1 MADLELVIGIIGAV
15 TGAVALFVSARM
27 ISVDEGQLKTLQD
40 LVRSLNKVV
49 MTYDS
54 EVKSLWEEIRILE
67 SGKVGRYVDETS
79 RKREI
84 ERQKLEQK
92 KRDDEFQKIR
102 DKSGSLGWLL
112 DFKALSDVRDEN

>member
-79 RKREI
+79 RKKEI

>member
-1 MADLELVIGIIGAV
+1 MADLDFTVGIIGAV
-15 TGAVALFVSARM
+15 TGAIALFVSFRM
-27 ISVDEGQLKTLQD
+27 IRVDEGQLKTLQD

-67 SGKVGRYVDETS
+67 SGKTGKYVDEAS

-92 KRDDEFQKIR
+92 KRDEEFQKIR
-102 DKSGSLGWLL
+102 EKSGSLGWLL